1 VIRDKDFGLV
11 SGWQELRLLKD
22 LEREL
27 AHDEFKVSIGEIV
40 KAKENE
46 NGNRA

>member
-1 VIRDKDFGLV
+1 MIRDKDFGLV

-22 LEREL
+22 LEKEL
-27 AHDEFKVSIGEIV
+27 VHDEFKVSIGEMI

-46 NGNRA
+46 NGNRT